1 MKNIGSILAL
11 AAFCTGIVSARA
23 LPAGDSIIVRAPY
36 PISKNL
42 ARIMTFLT
50 TIDVARYPAD
60 DPKKLKNAAGKAGK
74 AGKGGKAGNAG
85 NAGTDYVEE
94 QLLS

>member
-1 MKNIGSILAL
+1 MLTRSSCALHLHSLSLLEVTLTLIRALYDTMKKIGSILAL

-42 ARIMTFLT
+42 ARIY
-50 TIDVARYPAD
+50 D
-60 DPKKLKNAAGKAGK
+60 
-74 AGKGGKAGNAG
+74 
-85 NAGTDYVEE
+85 
-94 QLLS
+94 LSNDNRCCEVPCG

>member
-1 MKNIGSILAL
+1 
-11 AAFCTGIVSARA
+11 
-23 LPAGDSIIVRAPY
+23 
-36 PISKNL
+36 
-42 ARIMTFLT
+42 MTFLT

-60 DPKKLKNAAGKAGK
+60 DHKKLKNAAGKAGK

-94 QLLS
+94 QLVS